1 MSDLRK
7 WKAMVENASKLTEDP
22 VQDAD
27 YTDHEVSMAKSQM
40 LSSMKSINRIAKHL
54 STKSESEGL
63 EGWTASKLTMAE
75 DYLQVVADYFDGQE
89 INEGFK
95 IRDKSRGY
103 GVADKTYKTR
113 EEAKK
118 AATMKAA
125 MTGGDWEVIEEGYKI
140 LPPMD
145 KEKYQARDG
154 LEGPFST
161 LSGKVVYYD
170 PKAGKYYDPDTD
182 MYLSY
187 EEFQNYDKDYSGMKD
202 ERDEVKEAKLSP
214 EQREELDDLIDMVKY
229 GTSPS
234 TYDPDATDEAMKALK
249 IIRSKFGDKVA
260 DQVADGIDTFHFPR
274 HGMRPG
280 TYATDKLASKKP
292 TQIKKDGKI
301 DARSAKSTKRDIKS
315 NLRDMGKKDP
325 KRLGEEAEGEE
336 NHYMCVHAKKGTTK
350 CTAKTSYEAAQKAAK
365 LWNMKSTAGI
375 DAHLMTDESLEED
388 TVKFEDHY
396 DSRVVLT
403 VEKDKLLINGNPASR
418 YDWNSAAKDIISDKF
433 YARARSWEEVHG
445 YLARFLD
452 NPKGLQ
458 SAVRQVF
465 NTNDEGI
472 QVNETVM
479 VSEAQFDEAAGE
491 KDACYHKVK
500 SRYKVWPSAYA
511 SGALVKCRKV
521 GAKNWGN
528 SKK

>member
-7 WKAMVENASKLTEDP
+7 WKAMVENVSKLTEDP

-54 STKSESEGL
+54 ATKSESEGL

-75 DYLQVVADYFDGQE
+75 DYLQVVADYFDGKE

-125 MTGGDWEVIEEGYKI
+125 MTGGDWEVIEEGYKV

-170 PKAGKYYDPDTD
+170 PKEGKYYDPDTD
-182 MYLSY
+182 MYMSY
-187 EEFQNYDKDYSGMKD
+187 DEFRRYDDDYKGMK
-202 ERDEVKEAKLSP
+202 
-214 EQREELDDLIDMVKY
+214 
-229 GTSPS
+229 
-234 TYDPDATDEAMKALK
+234 
-249 IIRSKFGDKVA
+249 
-260 DQVADGIDTFHFPR
+260 
-274 HGMRPG
+274 
-280 TYATDKLASKKP
+280 
-292 TQIKKDGKI
+292 
-301 DARSAKSTKRDIKS
+301 
-315 NLRDMGKKDP
+315 
-325 KRLGEEAEGEE
+325 EAEGEE

-403 VEKDKLLINGNPASR
+403 VEEDKLLINGNPASR

-433 YARARSWEEVHG
+433 YARAKSWEEVHG

-458 SAVRQVF
+458 AAVRQVF

-479 VSEAQFDEAAGE
+479 FSEAQFDEAAGE

>member
-7 WKAMVENASKLTEDP
+7 WKALVETASKLTEDP

-54 STKSESEGL
+54 ATKSESEGL

-125 MTGGDWEVIEEGYKI
+125 MTGGDWEVIEEGYKV

-170 PKAGKYYDPDTD
+170 PKEGKYYDPDTD
-182 MYLSY
+182 MYMSY
-187 EEFQNYDKDYSGMKD
+187 DEFRRYDDDYKGMKD
-202 ERDEVKEAKLSP
+202 ERDEVNEAHQIDWPDKDEDGDSEMQQHAYNAIRHGMHAYDAYDHVYSMSRERDWLTANKDDIIKMFAKYGLQTESLEEAKLSP
-214 EQREELDDLIDMVKY
+214 EQREELDDLIDMVKW

-234 TYDPDATDEAMKALK
+234 TYDPDARDEAMKALK
-249 IIRSKFGDKVA
+249 TIRSKFGDKVA
-260 DQVADGIDTFHFPR
+260 DQVSDGIHDFHFPKY
-274 HGMRPG
+274 GAQPG
-280 TYATDKLASKKP
+280 TYGTDRLASKKP

-315 NLRDMGKKDP
+315 SLRGMGKKDP
-325 KRLGEEAEGEE
+325 KRLGEQAITEE
-336 NHYMCVHAKKGTTK
+336 
-350 CTAKTSYEAAQKAAK
+350 
-365 LWNMKSTAGI
+365 
-375 DAHLMTDESLEED
+375 
-388 TVKFEDHY
+388 
-396 DSRVVLT
+396 
-403 VEKDKLLINGNPASR
+403 
-418 YDWNSAAKDIISDKF
+418 
-433 YARARSWEEVHG
+433 
-445 YLARFLD
+445 
-452 NPKGLQ
+452 
-458 SAVRQVF
+458 
-465 NTNDEGI
+465 
-472 QVNETVM
+472 
-479 VSEAQFDEAAGE
+479 QFDEAAGE

-528 SKK
+528 SKKK

>member
-1 MSDLRK
+1 MS
-7 WKAMVENASKLTEDP
+7 LTEDP
-22 VQDAD
+22 VKDAD

-118 AATMKAA
+118 AAIMKAA
-125 MTGGDWEVIEEGYKI
+125 MTGGDWEVIEEGYKVM
-140 LPPMD
+140 PPMD
-145 KEKYQARDG
+145 PKYVARKG

-170 PKAGKYYDPDTD
+170 PKEGKYYDPDTD
-182 MYLSY
+182 MYMSY

-202 ERDEVKEAKLSP
+202 ERDEVKEADETKYGIIRYPDTAISYIKNDGNGWEHIFDKSYGFEGPVDKADLKYAKKIAKEKIPSRMFGMKDERDEVNEAHQIDWPDEDMEQHAYNAINHGMHAYDAFDHVFSMTADHRDWLRANKDEIIKMFAQYGLQTESLEEAKLSP

-234 TYDPDATDEAMKALK
+234 TYDPDAMDEAMKALK

-260 DQVADGIDTFHFPR
+260 DQVADGIDNFHFPR
-274 HGMRPG
+274 HGMHPG
-280 TYATDKLASKKP
+280 TYGTDRLASKKP

-325 KRLGEEAEGEE
+325 KRLGEQAITEAE
-336 NHYMCVHAKKGTTK
+336 
-350 CTAKTSYEAAQKAAK
+350 
-365 LWNMKSTAGI
+365 
-375 DAHLMTDESLEED
+375 
-388 TVKFEDHY
+388 
-396 DSRVVLT
+396 
-403 VEKDKLLINGNPASR
+403 
-418 YDWNSAAKDIISDKF
+418 
-433 YARARSWEEVHG
+433 
-445 YLARFLD
+445 
-452 NPKGLQ
+452 
-458 SAVRQVF
+458 
-465 NTNDEGI
+465 
-472 QVNETVM
+472 
-479 VSEAQFDEAAGE
+479 FDEAAGE
-491 KDACYHKVK
+491 KDDCYHKVK

-528 SKK
+528 SKKK

>member
-1 MSDLRK
+1 MSDIRK
-7 WKAMVENASKLTEDP
+7 WKKLIESMDLTEDP
-22 VQDAD
+22 VADAD

-75 DYLQVVADYFDGQE
+75 DYLQVVADYFDGKE
-89 INEGFK
+89 INEG
-95 IRDKSRGY
+95 
-103 GVADKTYKTR
+103 YK
-113 EEAKK
+113 
-118 AATMKAA
+118 
-125 MTGGDWEVIEEGYKI
+125 V

-145 KEKYQARDG
+145 KEKYQSRDG

-170 PKAGKYYDPDTD
+170 PKEGKYYDPDTD
-182 MYLSY
+182 MYMSY
-187 EEFQNYDKDYSGMKD
+187 DEFRRYDDDYKGMKD
-202 ERDEVKEAKLSP
+202 ERDEVNEAHQIDWPYEEMESQAYNAIRHDMHAYDAFDHLFSNAKDEYRRDWLRDNKDDIIKMFAQYGLQTESLEEAKLSP

-260 DQVADGIDTFHFPR
+260 DQVADGIDNFHFPR
-274 HGMRPG
+274 HGMQPG
-280 TYATDKLASKKP
+280 TYGTDRLASKKP

-325 KRLGEEAEGEE
+325 KRLGEQAITEAE
-336 NHYMCVHAKKGTTK
+336 
-350 CTAKTSYEAAQKAAK
+350 
-365 LWNMKSTAGI
+365 
-375 DAHLMTDESLEED
+375 
-388 TVKFEDHY
+388 
-396 DSRVVLT
+396 
-403 VEKDKLLINGNPASR
+403 
-418 YDWNSAAKDIISDKF
+418 
-433 YARARSWEEVHG
+433 
-445 YLARFLD
+445 
-452 NPKGLQ
+452 
-458 SAVRQVF
+458 
-465 NTNDEGI
+465 
-472 QVNETVM
+472 
-479 VSEAQFDEAAGE
+479 FDEAAGE
-491 KDACYHKVK
+491 KDDCYHKVK

-528 SKK
+528 SKKK

>member
-7 WKAMVENASKLTEDP
+7 WKALVESASKLVEDP
-22 VQDAD
+22 VNDAD

-54 STKSESEGL
+54 ATKSESEGL

-89 INEGFK
+89 INEG
-95 IRDKSRGY
+95 
-103 GVADKTYKTR
+103 YK
-113 EEAKK
+113 
-118 AATMKAA
+118 
-125 MTGGDWEVIEEGYKI
+125 V

-182 MYLSY
+182 MYMSY
-187 EEFQNYDKDYSGMKD
+187 DEFRRYDDDYKDMKEEQI
-202 ERDEVKEAKLSP
+202 EEAHQIDWP
-214 EQREELDDLIDMVKY
+214 EEEMEQHAYNAIN
-229 GTSPS
+229 
-234 TYDPDATDEAMKALK
+234 
-249 IIRSKFGDKVA
+249 
-260 DQVADGIDTFHFPR
+260 
-274 HGMRPG
+274 HGMHA
-280 TYATDKLASKKP
+280 Y
-292 TQIKKDGKI
+292 
-301 DARSAKSTKRDIKS
+301 DAFDHVFSMTADHRDW
-315 NLRDMGKKDP
+315 LRDNKDDII
-325 KRLGEEAEGEE
+325 KMFVQYGLQ
-336 NHYMCVHAKKGTTK
+336 T
-350 CTAKTSYEAAQKAAK
+350 
-365 LWNMKSTAGI
+365 
-375 DAHLMTDESLEED
+375 ESLEED
-388 TVKFEDHY
+388 TVKYEDHY

-403 VEKDKLLINGNPASR
+403 VEKDKLLYNGNPIQK
-418 YDWNSAAKDIISDKF
+418 YDWNSAAKDMISDKF
-433 YARARSWEEVHG
+433 YARAKSWEEVHG

-458 SAVRQVF
+458 AAVRQVF
-465 NTNDEGI
+465 NTNDEGV
-472 QVNETVM
+472 QVNETM
-479 VSEAQFDEAAGE
+479 MFSEAQFDEAAGE

-528 SKK
+528 SKKK

>member
-7 WKAMVENASKLTEDP
+7 WKSLVESMNLSEDP

-89 INEGFK
+89 INEG
-95 IRDKSRGY
+95 
-103 GVADKTYKTR
+103 YK
-113 EEAKK
+113 
-118 AATMKAA
+118 
-125 MTGGDWEVIEEGYKI
+125 V

-170 PKAGKYYDPDTD
+170 PKEGKYYDPDTD
-182 MYLSY
+182 MYMSY
-187 EEFQNYDKDYSGMKD
+187 DEFRRYDDDYKGMKD
-202 ERDEVKEAKLSP
+202 ERDEVNEAHQIDWPDEDMEQHAYNAIRHDMHAHDAYGHVYSMTPHRDWMEANKDDIIKMFAQYGLQTESLEEAKLSP

-234 TYDPDATDEAMKALK
+234 TYDDNARDAAMQALK
-249 IIRSKFGDKVA
+249 TIRSKFGDKVA
-260 DQVADGIDTFHFPR
+260 DQVSDGIHDFHFPK
-274 HGMRPG
+274 HGMAPG
-280 TYATDKLASKKP
+280 TYGTDRLASKKP
-292 TQIKKDGKI
+292 TAIKKDGKI
-301 DARSAKSTKRDIKS
+301 DSRSAKSTKRDIKY
-315 NLRDMGKKDP
+315 NLRGMGKKDP
-325 KRLGEEAEGEE
+325 KRLGEADETKYGIVRYPDTAISYIKNDGNGWEHIFDKSYGFEGPVDKEDLQ
-336 NHYMCVHAKKGTTK
+336 YAKKI
-350 CTAKTSYEAAQKAAK
+350 AKEKIPSRMFEATDTCECGCDCGKDVCESCGK
-365 LWNMKSTAGI
+365 KHSVKESTEM
-375 DAHLMTDESLEED
+375 MT
-388 TVKFEDHY
+388 
-396 DSRVVLT
+396 
-403 VEKDKLLINGNPASR
+403 
-418 YDWNSAAKDIISDKF
+418 
-433 YARARSWEEVHG
+433 
-445 YLARFLD
+445 
-452 NPKGLQ
+452 
-458 SAVRQVF
+458 
-465 NTNDEGI
+465 
-472 QVNETVM
+472 
-479 VSEAQFDEAAGE
+479 EAQFDEAAGE

-528 SKK
+528 SKKD

>member
-7 WKAMVENASKLTEDP
+7 WKALVENASKLTEDP
-22 VQDAD
+22 VADAD

-40 LSSMKSINRIAKHL
+40 LSTMKSVNRIAKHL
-54 STKSESEGL
+54 QDKSESEGL
-63 EGWTASKLTMAE
+63 EGWVASKLTMAE
-75 DYLQVVADYFDGQE
+75 DYLQAVADYMDGQE
-89 INEGFK
+89 INEG
-95 IRDKSRGY
+95 
-103 GVADKTYKTR
+103 YK
-113 EEAKK
+113 
-118 AATMKAA
+118 
-125 MTGGDWEVIEEGYKI
+125 V

-170 PKAGKYYDPDTD
+170 PKEGKYYDPDTD
-182 MYLSY
+182 MYMSY
-187 EEFQNYDKDYSGMKD
+187 DEFRRYDDDYKGMKEEQVDEAHQIDWPDKDEDGDSEM
-202 ERDEVKEAKLSP
+202 
-214 EQREELDDLIDMVKY
+214 EQHAYNAI
-229 GTSPS
+229 
-234 TYDPDATDEAMKALK
+234 
-249 IIRSKFGDKVA
+249 
-260 DQVADGIDTFHFPR
+260 R
-274 HGMRPG
+274 HGMHAYDAYDHVYSMSRERDWLS
-280 TYATDKLASKKP
+280 ANKDDI
-292 TQIKKDGKI
+292 IK
-301 DARSAKSTKRDIKS
+301 
-315 NLRDMGKKDP
+315 MF
-325 KRLGEEAEGEE
+325 
-336 NHYMCVHAKKGTTK
+336 
-350 CTAKTSYEAAQKAAK
+350 AQYG
-365 LWNMKSTAGI
+365 LQT
-375 DAHLMTDESLEED
+375 ESLEEE
-388 TVKFEDHY
+388 TVKYEDHY
-396 DSRVVLT
+396 DDRVVLT
-403 VEKDKLLINGNPASR
+403 VEKDKLLYNGSPIQN
-418 YDWNSAAKDIISDKF
+418 YDWNSSAKDMVNPKF
-433 YARARSWEEVHG
+433 YARAKSWEEVHG

-528 SKK
+528 SKKK

>member
-7 WKAMVENASKLTEDP
+7 WKALVENVSNLTEDP

-54 STKSESEGL
+54 ATKSESEGL

-75 DYLQVVADYFDGQE
+75 DYLQVVADYFDGKE

-125 MTGGDWEVIEEGYKI
+125 MTGGDWEVIEEGYKV

-182 MYLSY
+182 MYMSY
-187 EEFQNYDKDYSGMKD
+187 DEFRRYDDDYKGMK
-202 ERDEVKEAKLSP
+202 
-214 EQREELDDLIDMVKY
+214 
-229 GTSPS
+229 
-234 TYDPDATDEAMKALK
+234 
-249 IIRSKFGDKVA
+249 
-260 DQVADGIDTFHFPR
+260 
-274 HGMRPG
+274 
-280 TYATDKLASKKP
+280 
-292 TQIKKDGKI
+292 
-301 DARSAKSTKRDIKS
+301 
-315 NLRDMGKKDP
+315 
-325 KRLGEEAEGEE
+325 EAEGEE
-336 NHYMCVHAKKGTTK
+336 NHYMCVHVKKGTTK

-365 LWNMKSTAGI
+365 LWNLKSTAGI
-375 DAHLMTDESLEED
+375 DAHLMTEESLEED
-388 TVKFEDHY
+388 TVKYEDHY

-403 VEKDKLLINGNPASR
+403 VEKDKLLINGNPASQ
-418 YDWNSAAKDIISDKF
+418 YDWKSSAKDIISDKF

-445 YLARFLD
+445 YLVRFLD

-458 SAVRQVF
+458 AAVRQVF

-479 VSEAQFDEAAGE
+479 FSEAQFDEAAGE

-528 SKK
+528 SKKK